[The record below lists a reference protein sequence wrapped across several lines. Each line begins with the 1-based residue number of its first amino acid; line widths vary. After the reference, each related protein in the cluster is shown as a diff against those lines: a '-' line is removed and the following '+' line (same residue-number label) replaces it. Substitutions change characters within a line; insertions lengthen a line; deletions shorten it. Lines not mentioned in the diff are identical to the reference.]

1 MAHGKN
7 AAQKGNAGK
16 DWWGK
21 RPLSGMDVS
30 NNKGM
35 KRQKRLLHKIERRQA
50 KKAIQEGLTE

>member
-50 KKAIQEGLTE
+50 KKGLTE